1 MRLWVEIISNQQN
14 SRKWKSASSWGCE
27 LKFSEPVRANTVQCQ
42 PPREA
47 VSWNVGSPSTNLSD
61 VVSLLVR
68 LWVEISLPVTRW
80 AGCTCQPPCEAVSWN
95 LREMLWVLKLN
106 CQPPREAV
114 SWNKINPTD
123 VNVAA
128 SQPPREAVSW
138 NMNTIRSK
146 LWMTVSLLVRLWV
159 EISYDMFESPDR
171 LRSASSWGCEL
182 KCTWVRI
189 PVWGQASCE
198 VAYST
203 RYNKDSPTSIGGEMN
218 CKQENERQWWVER
231 NRYPPLTWGK
241 SQSACCWHIRL
252 CEITDCELKQI
263 LL

>member
-1 MRLWVEIISNQQN
+1 MAKTWRN
-14 SRKWKSASSWGCE
+14 SDG
-27 LKFSEPVRANTVQCQ
+27 Q

-47 VSWNVGSPSTNLSD
+47 VSWNGLSLD
-61 VVSLLVR
+61 CPQS
-68 LWVEISLPVTRW
+68 
-80 AGCTCQPPCEAVSWN
+80 
-95 LREMLWVLKLN
+95 MN

-114 SWNKINPTD
+114 SWNKILSSSST
-123 VNVAA
+123 
-128 SQPPREAVSW
+128 
-138 NMNTIRSK
+138 
-146 LWMTVSLLVRLWV
+146 WV
-159 EISYDMFESPDR
+159 ET
-171 LRSASSWGCEL
+171 SASSWGCEL
-182 KCTWVRI
+182 KCRSPGYSTGPFQSASSWGCELKYICGGYTIYKTPSASSWGCELKWTWNSQKIIKALSASSWGCELECTWVRI

-218 CKQENERQWWVER
+218 CKQENERQWRAER

-241 SQSACCWHIRL
+241 SQSACCWHVRL